1 MVDTRHEYDSLAGLY
16 GPVALGVVVVVFALV
31 LFMALRYRRRD
42 APPSRTAD
50 APRLEA
56 LYVLVLGAVAA
67 VLVVATFTTEAKVDR
82 VSARPGL
89 DVAVRAAKWRWRFS
103 YPASG
108 IVREATGL
116 GPSTLVVPAGTTVR
130 FTLTSQDVIHAF
142 WIPERRF
149 KRDAFPGRTTR
160 FELVF
165 PRPGYYAGGGVCSE
179 FCGLHHAQMTFNI
192 EALAPAAFRSW
203 VQAKGR
209 T

>member
-16 GPVALGVVVVVFALV
+16 GPIALGVVVVVFALV

-67 VLVVATFTTEAKVDR
+67 VLLVATFTTESRVDGA
-82 VSARPGL
+82 SAQPAL
-89 DVAVRAAKWRWRFS
+89 DVAVTGAKWRWRFD

-108 IVREATGL
+108 IVQEATGL
-116 GPSTLVVPAGTTVR
+116 GPSTLVVPAGVTVR
-130 FTLTSQDVIHAF
+130 FMLTSQDVIHAF

-149 KRDAFPGRTTR
+149 KRDAFPGRTSR

-165 PRPGYYAGGGVCSE
+165 PRAGYYAGGGVCSE
-179 FCGLHHAQMTFNI
+179 FCGLHHAQMTFNV
-192 EALAPAAFRSW
+192 EALTPTAFQAWVHRRGRS
-203 VQAKGR
+203 
-209 T
+209 